1 MKLLECSRAYQLA
14 LAGSLQSVQFPHCL
28 PNGNY
33 DTLQCV
39 NQACFCISST
49 NQTLT
54 SSIQPI
60 TAITELPCCNFFHL
74 QEILFAICTREF
86 TYAHLYS
93 EQITLTCIQLI
104 TTGLAK

>member
-60 TAITELPCCNFFHL
+60 TAITELPCCNCFIFKKYFL
-74 QEILFAICTREF
+74 RFVLANLPMLISILNR
-86 TYAHLYS
+86 
-93 EQITLTCIQLI
+93 
-104 TTGLAK
+104 